1 MSTWT
6 CSKPASV
13 AGKDYKGAFNLVC
26 RWALDCWQSG
36 QEPVQHATLRF
47 MSGQT
52 KRCAIKWLD
61 ALTTGWG
68 KPCNFLKMCCRTADG
83 TSGRGRPCEVSHKT
97 VWLEFGIG
105 TCSSCRVVLVKG
117 SLLYLL
123 IFQLS
128 NRQSLKVDWKLGQS
142 TNIAWKSISYVF
154 GFAFNM
160 TNAAGKFGDVG

>member
-68 KPCNFLKMCCRTADG
+68 KPCNLLKMCCRTADG
-83 TSGRGRPCEVSHKT
+83 TSGWGRPCEVSHKT

-117 SLLYLL
+117 SCCISLSSSWATARASRSTGNWDKAQTLLERASATCLV
-123 IFQLS
+123 S
-128 NRQSLKVDWKLGQS
+128 P
-142 TNIAWKSISYVF
+142 SIWRMPLVNSE
-154 GFAFNM
+154 M
-160 TNAAGKFGDVG
+160 